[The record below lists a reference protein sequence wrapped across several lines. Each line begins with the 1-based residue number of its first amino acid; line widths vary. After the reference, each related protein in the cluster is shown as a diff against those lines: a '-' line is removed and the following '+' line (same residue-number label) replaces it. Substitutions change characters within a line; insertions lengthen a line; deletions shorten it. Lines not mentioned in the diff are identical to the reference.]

1 MLNKNAKKRYQVI
14 NQCLTRKATK
24 YCSTEYLLE
33 KLAEHDLNINART
46 LRYDLEAMRYD
57 KSLSYFAPIV
67 YCKIN
72 KGYYYSDPNYSIEQL
87 KLTEKQIRALEFAAN
102 SLYEYRDLE
111 VMGDFYGV
119 IDKMAGIFRQM
130 INPHDTSYIE
140 YEKAPYYKGSELRD
154 PILKAIQN
162 KEALTVTYTTHERSF
177 AIKHVLHPYLLKEYH
192 NSLYLIGLLHSK
204 RKPMTLALDRINSL
218 ATASVNYIENTSFDP
233 KTYFENIIG
242 VTFTDGPVEEIV
254 LKVTPFLA
262 KYIKAKHLHAS
273 QKIVAEDNHS
283 ATVTLQ
289 LIINYELIQLIL
301 SHGSNMT
308 VISPASLK
316 EKIKENL
323 AGSLKQYDTP

>member
-14 NQCLTRKATK
+14 NECLTRKTSK

-57 KSLSYFAPIV
+57 KSLAYYAPIM

-72 KGYYYSDPNYSIEQL
+72 KGYYYSDPDYSIEQL
-87 KLTEKQIRALEFAAN
+87 KLSEKQIKALEFAAN
-102 SLYEYRDLE
+102 NLYEYRELE
-111 VMGDFYGV
+111 VMEDFYGV

-130 INPHDTSYIE
+130 ISPHTTACIE

-154 PILKAIQN
+154 PIVKAIQN
-162 KEALTVTYTTHERSF
+162 KEALTVTYTTHERSY
-177 AIKHVLHPYLLKEYH
+177 AIKHVIHPYLLKEYN
-192 NSLYLIGLLHSK
+192 NSLYLVGLLHSK
-204 RKPMTLALDRINSL
+204 RKPITLAIDRMNGI
-218 ATASVNYIENTSFDP
+218 ASANVEYIDNNSFDS
-233 KTYFENIIG
+233 KKYFEHIIG
-242 VTFTDGPVEEIV
+242 VTFTDGPIEEVV
-254 LKVTPFLA
+254 LKVTPFLS

-273 QKIVAEDNHS
+273 QKIVDEDKHG

-289 LIINYELIQLIL
+289 LIINHELTQLIL
-301 SHGSNMT
+301 SHGNNMT
-308 VISPASLK
+308 VLGPASLK

-323 AGSLKQYDTP
+323 ISSLTSYN